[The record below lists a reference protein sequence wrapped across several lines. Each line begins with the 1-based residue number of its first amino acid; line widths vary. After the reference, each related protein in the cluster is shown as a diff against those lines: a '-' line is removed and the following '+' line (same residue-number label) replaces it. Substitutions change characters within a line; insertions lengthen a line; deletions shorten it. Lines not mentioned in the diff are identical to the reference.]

1 MKKQGKKDL
10 ITVNSVTDTSR
21 RIPIIALLPCLSLVS
36 ASLFIYQV
44 TLTRVFSPMLRYH
57 FVFLVTSMAI
67 FGLGIG
73 GYIAYRL
80 DGRKRKTASALRL
93 PEWLM
98 ILAASY
104 ILSFSLI
111 YKLPFLDFYVVYS
124 IIAALPFL
132 AGGVFI
138 SMVFK
143 IFSSQSYKLYFADL
157 LGAGLGSVTV
167 VFFINQW
174 GIVNT
179 VLIAI
184 GFTVISSLV
193 LSFYMLDKK
202 EMVVP
207 ISIAVILGVA
217 GIYQPGIRQFEER
230 FTGYFTSPLTSLST
244 FRSANAAHSL
254 LDWNWDAYSRT
265 DLIKT
270 GTFRQSRIVSIDGG
284 SNSEMIRFDGDLSKV
299 SWLKQDLNYLPFE
312 TGSNRK
318 TLLIG
323 PGGGKDILLAILAGS
338 RDIQAVEINNGS
350 VRMAEKYASYNGG
363 IYNRKEVTLHV
374 QDGRNFVKQA
384 PAGSYDLI
392 YLAQVMTDAT
402 ETVGFALAENFIYTK
417 EAVKDYW
424 NALNDQG
431 RLAFILHD
439 EKDMTR
445 LLLTIQE
452 SLADMGIPEEQ
463 FRKRLILV
471 NRRMPGS
478 SPQTINMPLLMVR
491 KSPFTPMETAE
502 IFQEIKSGRHT
513 PIYIPYV
520 TGEKFWTNLK
530 QFRDA
535 AKKLKFT
542 QRLNFTPTTD
552 DRPYFFDFESSI
564 NTSLLII
571 LAGVILI
578 TLLLFK
584 PAFRK
589 TALKRSPYYFIGL
602 GLAFMLIEI
611 PLIQKFTLFLGHPTR
626 SFIVVLIALL
636 SGGGAG
642 SLAGGWKRFHL
653 NRKYLPL
660 ILVSLFAPVVF
671 ILINT
676 VINNWQI
683 KSLELRVLV
692 SFGLLFPLGF
702 FMGMPFPHGIK
713 TLNLVKKE
721 NAVPLMWGINGTMSV
736 GGSVLAVIISM
747 KIGFSFSIAAG
758 ALIYLVLFLFMPLYE
773 KKWGPV
779 L

>member
-1 MKKQGKKDL
+1 MKKPGKNKL
-10 ITVNSVTDTSR
+10 ITVNPSIHTYR
-21 RIPIIALLPCLSLVS
+21 RIPIIALLLCLSLVS

-57 FVFLVTSMAI
+57 YVFLVTSMAI

-73 GYIAYRL
+73 GYISYRL
-80 DGRKRKTASALRL
+80 ACRKRKTTSALRL

-111 YKLPFLDFYVVYS
+111 YKLPFINFYAVYS
-124 IIAALPFL
+124 VIGALPFL

-143 IFSSQSYKLYFADL
+143 IFSEQSYKLYFADL

-167 VFFINQW
+167 VFSLNQW
-174 GIVNT
+174 GPVNT

-184 GFTVISSLV
+184 GFTVISSLI
-193 LSFYMLDKK
+193 LSFYLPDKK
-202 EMVVP
+202 EMAVP
-207 ISIAVILGVA
+207 ISLAVILGLA

-230 FTGYFTSPLTSLST
+230 FTGYFTSPLTSLSN
-244 FRSANAAHSL
+244 FRSDNIAHSL

-265 DLIKT
+265 DLINIP
-270 GTFRQSRIVSIDGG
+270 TFRQGRIVSIDGG
-284 SNSEMIRFDGDLSKV
+284 SNSEMIRFDGDLSKING
-299 SWLKQDLNYLPFE
+299 LKRDLNYLPFE

-338 RDIQAVEINNGS
+338 TDIQAVEINRGS
-350 VRMAEKYASYNGG
+350 VRMAQKYASYNDG

-417 EAVKDYW
+417 EAIRDYW
-424 NALNDQG
+424 KALDDQG

-445 LLLTIQE
+445 LLLTIKE
-452 SLADMGIPEEQ
+452 SLADMGISEEQ

-471 NRRMPGS
+471 NRRMPGAS
-478 SPQTINMPLLMVR
+478 SQTISMPLLMVR
-491 KSPFTPMETAE
+491 KSPFTSKEAAKL
-502 IFQEIKSGRHT
+502 FQLIKSGRHT

-520 TGEKFWTNLK
+520 TGDKFWANLK
-530 QFRDA
+530 QFRIA
-535 AKKLKFT
+535 AGKLKFT
-542 QRLNFTPTTD
+542 KRMNFTPTSD
-552 DRPYFFDFESSI
+552 NKPYFYDFESSI
-564 NTSLLII
+564 NISLLII

-578 TLLLFK
+578 ALLFFK

-589 TALKRSPYYFIGL
+589 IALKRSPYYFIGL
-602 GLAFMLIEI
+602 GLGFMLIEI

-626 SFIVVLIALL
+626 SFIVVLVALL

-642 SLAGGWKRFHL
+642 SLAGGWKRFNL
-653 NRKYLPL
+653 NRRYLPL
-660 ILVSLFAPVVF
+660 ILVPLFAPLVF
-671 ILINT
+671 MLINT
-676 VINNWQI
+676 IINNWQI
-683 KSLELRVLV
+683 TSLELRVLV
-692 SFGLLFPLGF
+692 SFGLLLPLGF

-721 NAVPLMWGINGTMSV
+721 NAVPLMWGINGIMSV

-773 KKWGPV
+773 KKWEPV